1 MRTTNALRSYIRILL
16 EDVGMEMT
24 DAERAAK
31 AAVTPKPTAPEQ
43 GTPDK
48 PPAQPQEEVDM
59 PPAEVDTL
67 AKRMR
72 EKGAS
77 EDAVKSMLAAAMGNG

>member
-16 EDVGMEMT
+16 EDVNMEMT

-31 AAVTPKPTAPEQ
+31 AAITPKPAAPEQ
-43 GTPDK
+43 GKPDQTGQQK
-48 PPAQPQEEVDM
+48 EEDMLPAD
-59 PPAEVDTL
+59 VDTL

-72 EKGAS
+72 EKGAPES
-77 EDAVKSMLAAAMGNG
+77 SVKDMLAAAMGNR